1 MKNMPKNSKT
11 ERKLLEIESMPLKRR
26 PKRRNPKR
34 IRSIRARTKLPLQ
47 DLRKKLVGPNPRMT
61 IDMLPKRKAKRQR
74 RRSPR

>member
-1 MKNMPKNSKT
+1 MKSMPKNSKT
-11 ERKLLEIESMPLKRR
+11 ERKLPEIESMPLKR
-26 PKRRNPKR
+26 KLKSRNPKR

-61 IDMLPKRKAKRQR
+61 IDMLPKRKSKRQR